1 MRKLLLISGSPT
13 RGASTDLLM
22 QLVADECA
30 ITLGEDVEIQ
40 MVKIS
45 ELQFIPCQAC
55 GEAPTPHFCLFHEI
69 DKQYDQIVECDALI
83 FGSPIYFDNVS
94 AQAKAF
100 IDRCN
105 CFRPYDFKKIDPEH
119 SFLKLLPKKRP
130 GAMVFVGGES
140 GWFEGARRTVVGLFK
155 WIEIASVGM
164 VTWSHEDVAVGS
176 VANDMAVTEQA
187 KELGR
192 KLAAA
197 LKEQHAGQAN

>member
-1 MRKLLLISGSPT
+1 MRKLLLVSGSPT
-13 RGASTDLLM
+13 KESSTDRLLDI
-22 QLVADECA
+22 VADACIEA
-30 ITLGEDVEIQ
+30 LGEPVEKQFI
-40 MVKIS
+40 KIS
-45 ELQFIPCQAC
+45 DLQFILCQAC
-55 GEAPTPHFCLFHEI
+55 GKAPTPDFCFFHEI
-69 DKQYDQIVECDALI
+69 DKQYDMIVQCDVLI

-105 CFRPYDFKKIDPEH
+105 CFRPYDFKNVDPEH

-140 GWFEGARRTVVGLFK
+140 GWFEGARRTVVGFFK

-164 VTWSHEDVAVGS
+164 VTWSHEDVEVGLATKDDQ
-176 VANDMAVTEQA
+176 VVEQA

-192 KLAAA
+192 KLATAIR
-197 LKEQHAGQAN
+197 EQDAG

>member
-1 MRKLLLISGSPT
+1 MRKLLLVSGSPT
-13 RGASTDLLM
+13 KESSTDRLLHV
-22 QLVADECA
+22 VADACIDE
-30 ITLGEDVEIQ
+30 LGEPAEKQFI
-40 MVKIS
+40 KIS
-45 ELQFIPCQAC
+45 DLQFIPCQAC
-55 GEAPTPHFCLFHEI
+55 GKAPTPDFCFFHEI

-83 FGSPIYFDNVS
+83 FGSPIYFDSVS

-105 CFRPYDFKKIDPEH
+105 CFRPYDFTNIDPEH

-140 GWFEGARRTVVGLFK
+140 GWFEGARRTVVGFFK

-164 VTWSHEDVAVGS
+164 VTWSHEDVAIGS
-176 VANDMAVTEQA
+176 GVNDIPLIEQA

-192 KLAAA
+192 KLAGAIR
-197 LKEQHAGQAN
+197 EQHAG

>member
-1 MRKLLLISGSPT
+1 MRRLLLISGSPT
-13 RGASTDLLM
+13 KGSSTDLLM
-22 QLVADECA
+22 RIVADECA
-30 ITLGEDVEIQ
+30 VALGEEVEIQ
-40 MVKIS
+40 SVKIS

-55 GEAPTPHFCLFHEI
+55 GEAPTPHFCFFHEI
-69 DKQYDQIVECDALI
+69 DEQYDQIVLCDALI

-105 CFRPYDFKKIDPEH
+105 CFRPYDFKSIDPGH

-140 GWFEGARRTVVGLFK
+140 GWFEGARRTVVGFFK

-164 VTWSHEDVAVGS
+164 VTWSHEDVTIGS
-176 VANDMAVTEQA
+176 ATGDGQIVAQA

-192 KLAAA
+192 TLAQAMR
-197 LKEQHAGQAN
+197 EQHAG